1 MQLLKFID
9 QIANAWVPLLARS
22 GENILKKIIVCIVF
36 AYRPFKFI
44 HALNIHE
51 VGYFHAK

>member
-22 GENILKKIIVCIVF
+22 GENILKNYYVLYLLTVLLSSFMPSIF
-36 AYRPFKFI
+36 MR
-44 HALNIHE
+44 
-51 VGYFHAK
+51 